1 MTITSLGY
9 SGTIA
14 PNVGW
19 ANMQQVLGSR
29 YMVASH
35 TDCVVSPLVGGTR
48 QIQVST
54 GYMGGWGI
62 LDQITATET
71 LTLATV
77 ASGIHY
83 WLICAHRNWTTPV
96 TTITAIDAG
105 TALPATMPTRSTSPG
120 TTDDQPL
127 ALVSIAAG
135 ATNPVVIYDLR
146 AIGGPNIYNMSASL
160 QNLPNWL
167 SYMAIEGSTVYTG
180 NKRWYRSVNQFTG
193 NAFWDTDPEI
203 VTSGPGVSNDVGV
216 NSALTGWTTSSTYA
230 QRFSRS
236 GNACT
241 LLLQANT
248 TSSTRAIE
256 FGPDGGVSGGDT
268 AVLTVSQTAY
278 QPPYS
283 ITDLDIR
290 YIDGSRG
297 GSSYH
302 GGARLDSTGDLVIES
317 GLPNTQAGPVA
328 ESSNFPT
335 IRAIARWTREA

>member
-146 AIGGPNIYNMSASL
+146 AIGGPNFYNMSASL

-193 NAFWDTDPEI
+193 NAFW
-203 VTSGPGVSNDVGV
+203 GHRPGDRHIRAWCQQRRRRQLCADRLDDIIHICATVLPVRECMHAAVAGEHDQFH
-216 NSALTGWTTSSTYA
+216 TGH
-230 QRFSRS
+230 RIRS
-236 GNACT
+236 G
-241 LLLQANT
+241 
-248 TSSTRAIE
+248 RRR
-256 FGPDGGVSGGDT
+256 
-268 AVLTVSQTAY
+268 
-278 QPPYS
+278 
-283 ITDLDIR
+283 IR
-290 YIDGSRG
+290 
-297 GSSYH
+297 
-302 GGARLDSTGDLVIES
+302 
-317 GLPNTQAGPVA
+317 
-328 ESSNFPT
+328 
-335 IRAIARWTREA
+335 W